1 MPLTA
6 QTTGGKDMKNKIAVI
21 CSLGTLAALIFS
33 SGAVLDS
40 CKAALG
46 LCAEL
51 IIPSLFPFFV
61 VSILLNRLGLPGFL
75 ARVSTPAAR
84 FLFGISGAGSSA
96 LIMGLMGGYPL
107 GAAYIADMHESGAIG
122 TAEAEQLL
130 GFCNNSGPAFII
142 GAVGAGVF
150 SSAKVGLF
158 LYCVHITAATLT
170 GIIIKNRSL
179 TSSMAKPAVPSP
191 MPFSLAL
198 PEAVKQAVTSII
210 NVCGFVVCFSV
221 FVGLL
226 DAHGIFSMLVGRIS
240 ARTGFQLHW
249 VRALLTGAL
258 ELGSG
263 VGAMRGFSVS
273 PVNLAL
279 AAFILGW
286 GGLSVHFQTL
296 ALLAGSSIKGT
307 LHFAGRLISASIAA
321 VLAYFLGSII
331 F

>member
-1 MPLTA
+1 
-6 QTTGGKDMKNKIAVI
+6 MKNKIAVI

-33 SGAVLDS
+33 SAAVLDS
-40 CKAALG
+40 CKAALK

-61 VSILLNRLGLPGFL
+61 VSIILNRLGLPSII
-75 ARVSTPAAR
+75 ARASAPAAR
-84 FLFGISGAGSSA
+84 LLFGVSGAGSSA

-107 GAAYIADMHESGAIG
+107 GAAYIADMHESGAID
-122 TAEAEQLL
+122 TDEAEQLL

-150 SSAKVGLF
+150 SSAKVGIF
-158 LYCVHITAATLT
+158 LYLVHISAAILT
-170 GIIIKNRSL
+170 GIILKSRRV
-179 TSSMAKPAVPSP
+179 TSSAAKPAAPSP
-191 MPFSLAL
+191 LPFSLAL
-198 PEAVKQAVTSII
+198 PEAVKQAVTAII

-226 DAHGIFSMLVGRIS
+226 DAHGVFSVLVGFIS
-240 ARTGFQLHW
+240 ARTGFELHW
-249 VRALLTGAL
+249 VRALLMGIL

-263 VGAMRGFSVS
+263 VGAMRGLYAL
-273 PVNLAL
+273 PINLAL

-296 ALLAGSSIKGT
+296 ALLTGSNIKGA
-307 LHFAGRLISASIAA
+307 LHFAGRLISASIAC
-321 VLAYFLGSII
+321 VLAYFIGLII

>member
-1 MPLTA
+1 
-6 QTTGGKDMKNKIAVI
+6 MKNKIAVI

-33 SGAVLDS
+33 SAAVLDS
-40 CKAALG
+40 CKAALK

-61 VSILLNRLGLPGFL
+61 VSIILNRLGLPSII
-75 ARVSTPAAR
+75 ARASAPAAR
-84 FLFGISGAGSSA
+84 LLFGVSGAGSSA

-107 GAAYIADMHESGAIG
+107 GAAYIADMHESGAID
-122 TAEAEQLL
+122 TDEAEQLL

-150 SSAKVGLF
+150 SSAKVGIF
-158 LYCVHITAATLT
+158 LYLVHISAAILT
-170 GIIIKNRSL
+170 GIILKSRRV
-179 TSSMAKPAVPSP
+179 TSSAAKPAAPSP
-191 MPFSLAL
+191 LPFSLAL
-198 PEAVKQAVTSII
+198 PEAVKQAVTAII

-226 DAHGIFSMLVGRIS
+226 DAHGVFSVLVGFIS
-240 ARTGFQLHW
+240 ARTGFELHW
-249 VRALLTGAL
+249 VRALLMGIL

-263 VGAMRGFSVS
+263 VGAMRGLYAL
-273 PVNLAL
+273 PINLAL

-296 ALLAGSSIKGT
+296 ALLAGSNIKGA
-307 LHFAGRLISASIAA
+307 LHFAGRLISASIAC
-321 VLAYFLGSII
+321 VLAYFIGLII

>member
-1 MPLTA
+1 
-6 QTTGGKDMKNKIAVI
+6 MKNKIAVI

-33 SGAVLDS
+33 SAAVLDS
-40 CKAALG
+40 CKAALK

-61 VSILLNRLGLPGFL
+61 VSIILNRLGLPSII
-75 ARVSTPAAR
+75 ARASAPAAR
-84 FLFGISGAGSSA
+84 LLFGVSGAGSSA

-107 GAAYIADMHESGAIG
+107 GAAYIADMHESGAID
-122 TAEAEQLL
+122 TDEAEQLL

-150 SSAKVGLF
+150 SSAKVGIF
-158 LYCVHITAATLT
+158 LYLVHISAAILT
-170 GIIIKNRSL
+170 GIILKSRRV
-179 TSSMAKPAVPSP
+179 TSSAAKPAAPSP
-191 MPFSLAL
+191 LPFSLAL
-198 PEAVKQAVTSII
+198 PEAVKQAVTAII

-226 DAHGIFSMLVGRIS
+226 DARGVFSVLVGFIS
-240 ARTGFQLHW
+240 ARTGFELHW
-249 VRALLTGAL
+249 VRALLMGIL

-263 VGAMRGFSVS
+263 VGAMRGLYAL
-273 PVNLAL
+273 PINLAL

-296 ALLAGSSIKGT
+296 ALLAGSNIKGA
-307 LHFAGRLISASIAA
+307 LHFAGRLISASIAC
-321 VLAYFLGSII
+321 VLAYFIGLII

>member
-1 MPLTA
+1 
-6 QTTGGKDMKNKIAVI
+6 MKNKIAVI

-33 SGAVLDS
+33 SAAVLDS
-40 CKAALG
+40 CKAALK

-61 VSILLNRLGLPGFL
+61 VSIILNRLGLPSII
-75 ARVSTPAAR
+75 ARASALAAR
-84 FLFGISGAGSSA
+84 LLFGVSGAGSSA

-107 GAAYIADMHESGAIG
+107 GAAYIADMHESGAID
-122 TAEAEQLL
+122 TDEAEQLL

-150 SSAKVGLF
+150 SSAKVGIF
-158 LYCVHITAATLT
+158 LYLVHISAAILT
-170 GIIIKNRSL
+170 GIILKSRRV
-179 TSSMAKPAVPSP
+179 TSSAAKPAAPSP
-191 MPFSLAL
+191 LPFSLAL
-198 PEAVKQAVTSII
+198 PEAVKQAVTAII

-226 DAHGIFSMLVGRIS
+226 DAHGVFSVLVGFIS
-240 ARTGFQLHW
+240 ARTGFELHW
-249 VRALLTGAL
+249 VRALLMGIL

-263 VGAMRGFSVS
+263 VGAMRGLYAL
-273 PVNLAL
+273 PINLAL

-296 ALLAGSSIKGT
+296 ALLAGSNIKGA
-307 LHFAGRLISASIAA
+307 LHFAGRLISASIAC
-321 VLAYFLGSII
+321 VLAYFIGLII

>member
-1 MPLTA
+1 
-6 QTTGGKDMKNKIAVI
+6 MKNKIAVI

-33 SGAVLDS
+33 SAAVLDS
-40 CKAALG
+40 CKAALM

-51 IIPSLFPFFV
+51 IIPSLFPFVV
-61 VSILLNRLGLPGFL
+61 VSIILNRLGLPGFI
-75 ARVSTPAAR
+75 ARASAPAAR
-84 FLFGISGAGSSA
+84 LLFGVSGAGSSA

-107 GAAYIADMHESGAIG
+107 GAAYIADMHESGAID
-122 TAEAEQLL
+122 TDEAEQLL

-150 SSAKVGLF
+150 SSAKVGIF
-158 LYCVHITAATLT
+158 LYLVHISAAILT
-170 GIIIKNRSL
+170 GIILKSRRV
-179 TSSMAKPAVPSP
+179 TSSAAKPAAPSP
-191 MPFSLAL
+191 LPFSLAL
-198 PEAVKQAVTSII
+198 PEAVKQAVTAII

-226 DAHGIFSMLVGRIS
+226 DAHGVFSVLVGFIS
-240 ARTGFQLHW
+240 ARTGFELHW
-249 VRALLTGAL
+249 VRALLMGIL

-263 VGAMRGFSVS
+263 VGAMRGLYAL
-273 PVNLAL
+273 PINLAL

-296 ALLAGSSIKGT
+296 ALLAGSNIKGA
-307 LHFAGRLISASIAA
+307 LHFAGRLISASIAC
-321 VLAYFLGSII
+321 VLAYFIGLII

>member
-1 MPLTA
+1 MAA
-6 QTTGGKDMKNKIAVI
+6 QTTGGKEMKNKIAVI

-33 SGAVLDS
+33 SAAVLDS
-40 CKAALG
+40 CKAALM

-51 IIPSLFPFFV
+51 IIPSLFPFVV
-61 VSILLNRLGLPGFL
+61 VSIILNRLGLPGFI
-75 ARVSTPAAR
+75 ARASAPAAR
-84 FLFGISGAGSSA
+84 LLFGVSGAGSSA

-107 GAAYIADMHESGAIG
+107 GAAYIADMHESGAID
-122 TAEAEQLL
+122 TDEAEQLL

-150 SSAKVGLF
+150 SSAKVGIF
-158 LYCVHITAATLT
+158 LYLVHISAAILT
-170 GIIIKNRSL
+170 GIILKSRRV
-179 TSSMAKPAVPSP
+179 TSSAAKPAAPSP
-191 MPFSLAL
+191 LPFSLAL
-198 PEAVKQAVTSII
+198 PEAVKQAVTAII

-226 DAHGIFSMLVGRIS
+226 DAHGVFSVLVGFIS
-240 ARTGFQLHW
+240 ARTGFELHW
-249 VRALLTGAL
+249 VRALLMGIL

-263 VGAMRGFSVS
+263 VGAMRGLYAL
-273 PVNLAL
+273 PINLAL

-296 ALLAGSSIKGT
+296 ALLAGSNIKGA
-307 LHFAGRLISASIAA
+307 LHFAGRLISASIAC
-321 VLAYFLGSII
+321 VLAYFIGLII

>member
-1 MPLTA
+1 
-6 QTTGGKDMKNKIAVI
+6 MKNKIAVI

-33 SGAVLDS
+33 SAAVLDS
-40 CKAALG
+40 CKAALK

-61 VSILLNRLGLPGFL
+61 VSIILNRLGLPSII
-75 ARVSTPAAR
+75 ARASAPAAR
-84 FLFGISGAGSSA
+84 LLFGVSGAGSSA

-107 GAAYIADMHESGAIG
+107 GAAYIADMHESGAIDTG
-122 TAEAEQLL
+122 EAEQLL

-150 SSAKVGLF
+150 SSAKVGIF
-158 LYCVHITAATLT
+158 LYLVHISAAILT
-170 GIIIKNRSL
+170 GIILKSRRV
-179 TSSMAKPAVPSP
+179 TSSAAKPAAPSP
-191 MPFSLAL
+191 LPFSLAL
-198 PEAVKQAVTSII
+198 PEAVKQAVTAII

-226 DAHGIFSMLVGRIS
+226 DAHGVFSVLVGFIS
-240 ARTGFQLHW
+240 ARTGFELHW
-249 VRALLTGAL
+249 VRALLMGIL

-263 VGAMRGFSVS
+263 VGAMRGLYAL
-273 PVNLAL
+273 PINLAL

-296 ALLAGSSIKGT
+296 ALLAGSNIKGA
-307 LHFAGRLISASIAA
+307 LHFAGRLISASIAC
-321 VLAYFLGSII
+321 VLAYFIGLII

>member
-1 MPLTA
+1 
-6 QTTGGKDMKNKIAVI
+6 MKNKIAVI

-33 SGAVLDS
+33 SAAVLDS
-40 CKAALG
+40 CKAALK

-61 VSILLNRLGLPGFL
+61 VSIILNRLGLPGFI
-75 ARVSTPAAR
+75 ARASAPAAR
-84 FLFGISGAGSSA
+84 LLFGVSGAGSSA

-107 GAAYIADMHESGAIG
+107 GAAYIADMHESGAID
-122 TAEAEQLL
+122 TDEAEQLL

-150 SSAKVGLF
+150 SSAKVGIF
-158 LYCVHITAATLT
+158 LYLVHISAAILT
-170 GIIIKNRSL
+170 GIILKSRRV
-179 TSSMAKPAVPSP
+179 TSSAAKPAAPSP
-191 MPFSLAL
+191 LPFSLAL
-198 PEAVKQAVTSII
+198 PEAVKQAVTAII

-226 DAHGIFSMLVGRIS
+226 DAHGVFSVLVGFIS
-240 ARTGFQLHW
+240 ARTGFELHW
-249 VRALLTGAL
+249 VRALLMGIL

-263 VGAMRGFSVS
+263 VGAMRGLYAL
-273 PVNLAL
+273 PINLAL

-296 ALLAGSSIKGT
+296 ALLAGSNIKGA
-307 LHFAGRLISASIAA
+307 LHFAGRLISASIAC
-321 VLAYFLGSII
+321 VLAYFIGLII